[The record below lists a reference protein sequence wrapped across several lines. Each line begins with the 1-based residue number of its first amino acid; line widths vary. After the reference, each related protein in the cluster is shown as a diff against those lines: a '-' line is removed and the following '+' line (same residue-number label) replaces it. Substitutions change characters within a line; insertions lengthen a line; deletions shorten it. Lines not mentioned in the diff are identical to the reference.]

1 MITTEASNPRLVPL
15 TEARHEEPEQPR
27 RVLNVG
33 IAAASFL
40 VGLPLMLIIAAVIKV
55 TSPGPALY
63 RQTRVGIDRRRR
75 RKTGPEGHRQSDLG
89 GRPFMI
95 YKFRTMRVNGETEP
109 EVWAR
114 PNDPRVTP
122 VGRLLRRFRLDE
134 LPQLVNVL
142 RGDMNLVG
150 PRPEQPKI
158 FAQLREI
165 IERYGE
171 RQRVRPGIT
180 GLAQVTRPYD
190 SSIDDVRHKLELD
203 LEYVRKQSLVEDIK
217 ILLKTPFVML
227 FRRGSH

>member
-1 MITTEASNPRLVPL
+1 MITTEASNPRLVPIVEGGME
-15 TEARHEEPEQPR
+15 EAEHPR
-27 RVLNVG
+27 RLLNVG
-33 IAAASFL
+33 VAAASFIA
-40 VGLPLMLIIAAVIKV
+40 GIPLMLIIAAIIKI

-63 RQTRVGIDRRRR
+63 RQTRVGLDRRRQ
-75 RKTGPEGHRQSDLG
+75 RKLGPDGHRQSDLG

-95 YKFRTMRVNGETEP
+95 YKFRTMRVNGVPEP
-109 EVWAR
+109 ETWAQ

-122 VGRLLRRFRLDE
+122 IGRLLRRFRLDE

-150 PRPEQPKI
+150 PRPEQPQI
-158 FAQLREI
+158 FAELREV

-171 RQRVRPGIT
+171 RQRVLPGIT

-190 SSIDDVRHKLELD
+190 SSLDDVRHKLELD
-203 LEYVRKQSLVEDIK
+203 LEYVRRQSSLEDLK

-227 FRRGSH
+227 FKRGSH